1 LRAAL
6 LATVLVAS
14 VSVAGCSSSPPASQA
29 SIDPSAVRLVA
40 SGQQFVTK
48 EASAPANQPFQ
59 IAFESQTSDGHNLAI
74 AVPNADPIFRSEVFS
89 GPTTKTFAIEPLA
102 AGSYIYR
109 CDVHPGMQGT
119 LTVK

>member
-1 LRAAL
+1 M
-6 LATVLVAS
+6 TVLVAS
-14 VSVAGCSSSPPASQA
+14 LVVAGCSSSPPASQA

-40 SGQQFVTK
+40 SALQFTTK

-74 AVPNADPIFRSEVFS
+74 ALPNADPVFRSEVFT

-102 AGSYIYR
+102 PGSYVYR